1 MIIPY
6 LNFAIIHINV
16 VFLLNLDFIHIN
28 FNLDYLSFFISIK
41 SIFHYIHFTKIILLF
56 SYLFFHFSIQFIIFH
71 HYDFKP
77 NSLIL
82 VQKHSFLLFII
93 INFKQFIVLN
103 NLFFHFI
110 QPNITSNFHYF

>member
-41 SIFHYIHFTKIILLF
+41 SIFHYIHFTKIIL
-56 SYLFFHFSIQFIIFH
+56 
-71 HYDFKP
+71 
-77 NSLIL
+77 
-82 VQKHSFLLFII
+82 
-93 INFKQFIVLN
+93 
-103 NLFFHFI
+103 
-110 QPNITSNFHYF
+110 